1 MASIGNLVR
10 QLRRQAHV
18 AALIFTRENPASI
31 FHAKRTAVAAVVSL
45 LIARLFRLPEAY
57 WSPISTLVIMQSTLG
72 ASLPIS
78 AQRFAGTALGAV
90 VGGLIG
96 SYFPGNALA
105 FGLCVFLIG
114 LVCAAF
120 NVQRAAYR
128 FANITLSLVMLIP
141 RPHYQW
147 TIAMHRFIEV
157 STGIAVGLAISAF
170 WPERKPVASTVAPTE
185 HLTGVFDAKAGN
197 GEPQEFTVSEKVL
210 RASNKR

>member
-10 QLRRQAHV
+10 KVHTHVHV
-18 AALIFTRENPASI
+18 AALITGENPASI
-31 FHAKRTAVAAVVSL
+31 FHASRTSAAAVASL

-78 AQRFAGTALGAV
+78 LQRFAGTAFGAV

-96 SYFPGNALA
+96 SYFPGKALA
-105 FGLCVFLIG
+105 FGVCVFLIG

-147 TIAMHRFIEV
+147 TIALHRFVEV
-157 STGIAVGLAISAF
+157 SIGVVVGLAISAF
-170 WPERKPVASTVAPTE
+170 WHERKPDASTAAPTKDI
-185 HLTGVFDAKAGN
+185 TGVFDTRAGT

-210 RASNKR
+210 RASNRR

>member
-1 MASIGNLVR
+1 MKRSDIAVIVRGLVGR
-10 QLRRQAHV
+10 G
-18 AALIFTRENPASI
+18 LIVTRENPSSI
-31 FHAKRTAVAAVVSL
+31 FHASRTAVAAVVSL

-78 AQRFAGTALGAV
+78 PQRFAGTALGAF

-105 FGLCVFLIG
+105 FGACVFLIG

-120 NVQRAAYR
+120 DVQRAAYR

-141 RPHYQW
+141 RAHSQW
-147 TIAMHRFIEV
+147 TTALHRFIEV
-157 STGIAVGLAISAF
+157 SIGIAVGLAISAI
-170 WPERKPVASTVAPTE
+170 WPERKSAASTVAPTE
-185 HLTGVFDAKAGN
+185 VVT
-197 GEPQEFTVSEKVL
+197 
-210 RASNKR
+210 ASRGLAS

>member
-10 QLRRQAHV
+10 QLRTQAHV

-31 FHAKRTAVAAVVSL
+31 FHARRTAVAAVVSL

-128 FANITLSLVMLIP
+128 FANITFPGDVVTDRLPAGPSQAPNQRELTMSVLMTP
-141 RPHYQW
+141 DMANFSGNVHGGCCSSCWMR
-147 TIAMHRFIEV
+147 
-157 STGIAVGLAISAF
+157 
-170 WPERKPVASTVAPTE
+170 WPTHMPAATPAATW
-185 HLTGVFDAKAGN
+185 
-197 GEPQEFTVSEKVL
+197 
-210 RASNKR
+210 